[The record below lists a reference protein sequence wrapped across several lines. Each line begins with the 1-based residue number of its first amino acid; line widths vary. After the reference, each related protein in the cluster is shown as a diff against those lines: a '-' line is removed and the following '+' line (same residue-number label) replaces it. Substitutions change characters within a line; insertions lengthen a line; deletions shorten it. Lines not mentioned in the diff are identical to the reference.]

1 MRMQCT
7 HLIVPGMVSVSLL
20 KAQSPLRRARTM
32 AMHNAARA
40 RLVIATAV
48 CRTLRARAQQVRLVL
63 GKTLELS
70 PELCAPGGRLA
81 QVGKLD
87 LDSTGHVTQCVND
100 VTAITVYV
108 HPKFANSTQVA
119 MFVGDGGGSGK
130 VSCEHLEV
138 WKLAAAPLSKAD
150 TP

>member
-1 MRMQCT
+1 
-7 HLIVPGMVSVSLL
+7 V
-20 KAQSPLRRARTM
+20 

-48 CRTLRARAQQVRLVL
+48 CCTLRARAQQVRLVL
-63 GKTLELS
+63 GKTLQLS

-100 VTAITVYV
+100 VTAVDGSIAAV
-108 HPKFANSTQVA
+108 QRG
-119 MFVGDGGGSGK
+119 VGLLNQRYP
-130 VSCEHLEV
+130 E
-138 WKLAAAPLSKAD
+138 LALA
-150 TP
+150 